1 MGPTTRVSAPPE
13 WAAPPPADPDSAL
26 STECPFRE
34 FCTVVRAACA
44 ASYFLFLGP
53 RCQLKALGSCAVA
66 SAGSIDPVY
75 MIQQIGVL
83 HEANRPGAAGAGL
96 PVGSAADAEDGDED
110 ADVESAPAVVAA
122 TRLWD
127 LAAGDARAAF
137 LVQHQLHDVALLI
150 LAQHERHPPRLCE
163 LCMGCLANLASVAEV
178 APMLLA
184 DEEEF
189 ATAVLR
195 VWMTCPDALVLSE
208 TARLHLAFAS
218 CDATRDTWLRHITA
232 DEPLNQ
238 LVCLAM
244 SAKEPLLLARL
255 CAVLQQVLR
264 DMAVAYHLVGKCHLA
279 TILTHLLETEVPPSL
294 STSTDDSDPDCRND
308 GGGRGN
314 KRSFEQTG
322 TLAQQDDDEIDGCGL
337 REGAL
342 THTPWSRGTSR
353 AFGAQTA
360 TLADQAVDS
369 GGLQS
374 ALFFQLHAAEVLAY
388 FSQEAVVSATSTPEQ
403 ETGPPSKG
411 ESSAA
416 GIHCCP
422 ARELAQQD
430 GLQRVIMTVVRRT
443 KGKGSLGRPALATL
457 DYLLELPA
465 EKGGWQLQTLPGAV
479 PAFAALCSGMAT
491 AVAAIQASAEQPS
504 SSTSAGSSNTIHGC
518 SGLLALSTEEELS
531 EFRAMV
537 SIGWAILAKLVGAAM
552 PKLRVAS
559 GTVCGSDDATKEDGM
574 SPATSGDLCRLVSS
588 DQFATTLVE
597 VVKADLV
604 PSDEALSVLQ
614 ALGQCRGLTRSVASG
629 DCDSP
634 TTMMLLETVKSIGVA
649 IPGGDLESTTEK

>member
-1 MGPTTRVSAPPE
+1 MV
-13 WAAPPPADPDSAL
+13 
-26 STECPFRE
+26 
-34 FCTVVRAACA
+34 
-44 ASYFLFLGP
+44 
-53 RCQLKALGSCAVA
+53 

-83 HEANRPGAAGAGL
+83 HEANRPGGAGPSL
-96 PVGSAADAEDGDED
+96 PADSAADGEEVDED

-208 TARLHLAFAS
+208 TARLHLALTS
-218 CDATRDTWLRHITA
+218 CGATRDRWLRHITA

-244 SAKEPLLLARL
+244 SATEPLLLARL

-264 DMAVAYHLVGKCHLA
+264 DMAVAYHLVAKCHFA

-294 STSTDDSDPDCRND
+294 TTSTGDCNPDCSND
-308 GGGRGN
+308 GSGRGQ

-322 TLAQQDDDEIDGCGL
+322 SLPQHDDGEIDGCGL

-342 THTPWSRGTSR
+342 TQTPWSRGTSR

-388 FSQEAVVSATSTPEQ
+388 FSQEAVVSATPEQ
-403 ETGPPSKG
+403 ETEPLSTD
-411 ESSAA
+411 EISAT

-430 GLQRVIMTVVRRT
+430 GLQRVIMTIVRRT

-465 EKGGWQLQTLPGAV
+465 EKGGWQLQDLPGAV

-491 AVAAIQASAEQPS
+491 AVAAIQASSENPS
-504 SSTSAGSSNTIHGC
+504 SSVVAGSANTR
-518 SGLLALSTEEELS
+518 SSLLALSTEEELS

-537 SIGWAILAKLVGAAM
+537 IIGWAILAKLVDAAT
-552 PKLRVAS
+552 PKLAS
-559 GTVCGSDDATKEDGM
+559 GTVCGNDRATAENDM
-574 SPATSGDLCRLVSS
+574 PLASSGDLCRLVSS
-588 DQFATTLVE
+588 DLFATTLVE
-597 VVKADLV
+597 VVKADLS
-604 PSDEALSVLQ
+604 PSGEALSVLQ
-614 ALGQCRGLTRSVASG
+614 ALEKCRGLTRSVASG

-634 TTMMLLETVKSIGVA
+634 TSMILLETVENMAAAA
-649 IPGGDLESTTEK
+649 IPGGALESSTIDM